1 MEIYSKNSIDR
12 SGFCPTAGSQ
22 KKGAIE
28 QSSFIGQSSFLEQSS
43 FIEFLNKVSP
53 SPELQETVSE
63 DSQSGSMAQNALAL
77 CQRMQLQMNESLL
90 RILSDT
96 QEGTPGENSL
106 MDDPMALFAKR
117 LNEESDLST
126 IRQHPSKIP
135 LAQIQVP
142 GTAQEP
148 LEKINDRPAAH
159 DIDSII
165 RQAATA
171 YGVDRELIKGVI
183 QAESDFDPNAISPKG
198 AAGLMQLMPETA
210 KELGVTDPFN
220 PTENIMGGTRYL
232 KQLLDHYDGN
242 EPLAL
247 AAYNWGIGNMDS
259 HRSKMPAE
267 TRNYVA
273 KITGIALT

>member
-1 MEIYSKNSIDR
+1 MEIHFKNSIDHP
-12 SGFCPTAGSQ
+12 GFCPTAGSQ

-28 QSSFIGQSSFLEQSS
+28 QSSFM
-43 FIEFLNKVSP
+43 EFLKKVSD

-106 MDDPMALFAKR
+106 MDDPMALFAKGS
-117 LNEESDLST
+117 NVESYLST
-126 IRQHPSKIP
+126 IGQHPSKMP
-135 LAQIQVP
+135 LPQIQEP
-142 GTAQEP
+142 GTAQAP
-148 LEKINDRPAAH
+148 SEKINDRPAVH

-171 YGVDRELIKGVI
+171 YGVNRELIKGVI

-242 EPLAL
+242 VPLAL

-259 HRSKMPAE
+259 NRSKMPAE